1 MRNNCTSRTTRVFSI
16 ASEVELASKAGTNQL
31 TRCSHPSSS
40 HSGSYIAIY
49 ITFRASLSGTFLQ
62 TLPELVTSLK
72 GRALFISARV
82 MSTDVAHDHGARPAV
97 VKKKKKKRR
106 VPSGFKRF
114 WFYLCWHK
122 KAMWM
127 VIKETPDIIW
137 IVCHNWTTVSWL
149 FSAAYDVTSC
159 GSGWRKEVI
168 TSAWSLHSHLSSG
181 TSLPK
186 DAERY
191 WCAISFSCLA
201 VVPLF
206 VCVS

>member
-1 MRNNCTSRTTRVFSI
+1 MRNNCTSRTNRVFSI
-16 ASEVELASKAGTNQL
+16 ASEDELASKAGTNQL

-114 WFYLCWHK
+114 WFYLCWRIRRTSLAK
-122 KAMWM
+122 RCVAPSA
-127 VIKETPDIIW
+127 VGRTPTAKLSRGAALKQRTAGARPRALSSDGIP
-137 IVCHNWTTVSWL
+137 
-149 FSAAYDVTSC
+149 FSTSC
-159 GSGWRKEVI
+159 VHTK
-168 TSAWSLHSHLSSG
+168 
-181 TSLPK
+181 
-186 DAERY
+186 
-191 WCAISFSCLA
+191 
-201 VVPLF
+201 
-206 VCVS
+206 